1 MLHAINILHSIRAC
15 VCIVADRFVMRK
27 LVSSAQSAY
36 IPEILCELI
45 AQVNASYIV
54 LVISL
59 INVNCG
65 AKLNSGDSTERAK
78 KPGSFRQ
85 LITLQWLI
93 IIIITIIRSFIMHK
107 FAKATIVQSVN
118 STDKERLQQ
127 HPERVM

>member
-1 MLHAINILHSIRAC
+1 
-15 VCIVADRFVMRK
+15 MRK

-85 LITLQWLI
+85 FITLQWLI

-107 FAKATIVQSVN
+107 IAKATIV
-118 STDKERLQQ
+118 
-127 HPERVM
+127 

>member
-59 INVNCG
+59 I
-65 AKLNSGDSTERAK
+65 K
-78 KPGSFRQ
+78 
-85 LITLQWLI
+85 
-93 IIIITIIRSFIMHK
+93 
-107 FAKATIVQSVN
+107 
-118 STDKERLQQ
+118 
-127 HPERVM
+127 